1 MKGHQE
7 RLDWIQDYQRMVC
20 KESLALLKDY
30 IIEHGEIDWTDEECQ
45 LETTFYCDGY
55 FTAKVLRVY
64 IDNERGLVVYTDEF
78 DYDEYS
84 DAFTN
89 DTLLDILC
97 FIHG

>member
-1 MKGHQE
+1 MKE
-7 RLDWIQDYQRMVC
+7 RLDWILDYQRMVR

-30 IIEHGEIDWTDEECQ
+30 ITEHGEIDWTDEEYSQ
-45 LETTFYCDGY
+45 VETTLYRDGY